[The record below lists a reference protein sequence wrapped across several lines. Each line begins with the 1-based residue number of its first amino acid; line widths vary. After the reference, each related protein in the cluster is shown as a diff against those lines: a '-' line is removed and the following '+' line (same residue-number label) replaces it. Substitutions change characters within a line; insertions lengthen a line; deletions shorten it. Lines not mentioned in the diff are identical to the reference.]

1 MPLSEHEQRLLEQ
14 MERALY
20 ADDPKLAS
28 TLRGAQLRGYDRRR
42 VIGGVIGLVLGI
54 GLLLGGAMAGKTLG
68 VVLGVTGFLVMLAA
82 AWLIMAGYRSRAAAS
97 AAPTS
102 GPTSG
107 PTTSAKPRK
116 ARSGGFMSRMEE
128 RWDRRRNDGQQ

>member
-42 VIGGVIGLVLGI
+42 VIIGVIGLVLGL
-54 GLLLGGAMAGKTLG
+54 GLLLGGVMSGQTLG
-68 VVLGVTGFLVMLAA
+68 VVLGVAGFLIMLTA
-82 AWLIMAGYRSRAAAS
+82 AWLIMAGYRTRAATS

-102 GPTSG
+102 GPT
-107 PTTSAKPRK
+107 TSPRSRK